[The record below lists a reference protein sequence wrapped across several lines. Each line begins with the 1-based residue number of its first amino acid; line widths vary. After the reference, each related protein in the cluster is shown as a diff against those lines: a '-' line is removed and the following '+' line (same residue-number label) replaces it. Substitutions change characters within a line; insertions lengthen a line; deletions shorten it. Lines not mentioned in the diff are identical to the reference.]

1 MKVEEFNCINCGI
14 EIKPTKVEN
23 SENPFDIIWDG
34 GVAIRISM
42 PKGSKLENDVYGLAI
57 CDKCILEKE
66 NAGLIKKLE

>member
-1 MKVEEFNCINCGI
+1 MESAEFNCINCGV

-23 SENPFDIIWDG
+23 PNNPFDIKWEG
-34 GVAIRISM
+34 GVAVRIRM

-57 CDKCILEKE
+57 CDNCILEKE